1 MENIY
6 HQGGNWNKE
15 KFLAELSKGHKQEEI
30 VRDKFV
36 AEGFDVILPD
46 SRKAKDNFIDTG
58 DLFINI
64 GTKQLVFEIK
74 SSQIEFNCIEDYPYD
89 DVMFEMVENWQKK
102 EHKDSITA
110 YITISQKTGFAFVVP
125 CSLKDK
131 WYIQTKRDSKRN
143 YTKKFWFIKKRYLA
157 TFDDLVEFLKQKEI
171 KWLKEKQHNL

>member
-15 KFLAELSKGHKQEEI
+15 KFLAELSKGHKQE
-30 VRDKFV
+30 
-36 AEGFDVILPD
+36 
-46 SRKAKDNFIDTG
+46 AKDNFIDTG

-143 YTKKFWFIKKRYLA
+143 YKKRYLA

-171 KWLKEKQHNL
+171 KWLKEKQNNL